1 MAGGAGGVKP
11 MPQRQM
17 RPDGLVSRP
26 QPGQF
31 GVMAE
36 VADYVIVGG
45 GSAGC
50 VMASRLSEDPS
61 VRVVLVEAGGRAR
74 NPLLHIPAGLAEVL
88 GNGIADW
95 GFSTLPQSRLNGRRL
110 RWPRGKVLGGSSG
123 INAMCYA
130 RGDLSDYD
138 EWGHGWSG
146 AEALHLFKASECHS
160 EGVSQWHGD
169 DGPLHVTRP
178 DWMHPA
184 TRLYLEAGAQAG
196 YRRME
201 DAVAPD
207 REGVG
212 LFDTTTHRG
221 LRCSAAR
228 AYLPPE
234 VRARPNL
241 TVETGRQVTR
251 VLFDGTRAAA
261 IEADG
266 EEILGREVVLCAGAI
281 GSPHL
286 MMLSGVG
293 PAAHLRDHGISVV
306 QDAPDVGSNLQDHL
320 DINCMIR
327 TKAGSAIG
335 YTLGFLAQSLKA
347 PLDWLRGRTG
357 LLASNL
363 AEGTGFARS
372 RDGLSK
378 PDLQFHFLPALGE
391 DHGENRNWGLTGVSL
406 HACGLYPRSRGT
418 IRLASADPAAAPA
431 IDPSYLADEADLE
444 VLVAGAEMAA
454 DILSQPAFDE
464 IRLGWHKPEARPETR
479 DDWVAIIRARAESI
493 YHPVGTVAMG
503 DVTDG
508 EGCVLGIEGLRVV
521 DASLMPTIVGGN
533 TNAPV
538 IMMAERIA
546 RKMRG

>member
-1 MAGGAGGVKP
+1 MA
-11 MPQRQM
+11 
-17 RPDGLVSRP
+17 D
-26 QPGQF
+26 
-31 GVMAE
+31 MA
-36 VADYVIVGG
+36 DHVIVGG

-50 VMASRLSEDPS
+50 VMASRLSEEPGR
-61 VRVVLVEAGGRAR
+61 RVVLVEAGGPAR
-74 NPLLHIPAGLAEVL
+74 NPLLHVPAGLAEVL
-88 GNGIADW
+88 GNRIADW
-95 GFSTLPQSRLNGRRL
+95 GFATVPQAGLNGRRL

-138 EWGHGWSG
+138 DWGHGWSG

-160 EGVSQWHGD
+160 EGISQWHGD

-178 DWMHPA
+178 NWIHPA
-184 TRLYLEAGAQAG
+184 TERYLAAGAQAG
-196 YRRME
+196 HARMV
-201 DAVAPD
+201 DVAAPD
-207 REGVG
+207 RLGIG

-234 VRARPNL
+234 VLARPNL
-241 TVETGRQVTR
+241 TVETGRQVSR
-251 VLFDGTRAAA
+251 VLFDGTRASG
-261 IEADG
+261 IEVDG
-266 EEILGREVVLCAGAI
+266 AEILGREIVLSAGAV

-286 MMLSGVG
+286 MMVSGVG
-293 PAAHLRDHGISVV
+293 PADHLRAHGISVV
-306 QDAPDVGSNLQDHL
+306 QDAPGLGSNLQDHL

-335 YTLGFLAQSLKA
+335 YAPGFLGQSLRA

-372 RDGLSK
+372 RDGLTK
-378 PDLQFHFLPALGE
+378 PDIQFHFLPALGE
-391 DHGENRNWGLTGVSL
+391 DHGENRNWGKTGVSL

-418 IRLASADPAAAPA
+418 IRLASADPLAAPVM
-431 IDPSYLADEADLE
+431 DPNYLADEADLE
-444 VLVAGAEMAA
+444 VLIAGAQMAA
-454 DILSQPAFDE
+454 DILEQPAFAD

-479 DDWVAIIRARAESI
+479 EDWAAMIRARAESI
-493 YHPVGTVAMG
+493 YHPVGTAAMG

-508 EGCVLGIEGLRVV
+508 EGRVVGLDGLRVV

-546 RKMRG
+546 RKMRA